1 MARPRA
7 FKEAEV
13 LQKALETFWHRGY
26 GSTSMEDLV
35 AGTGLNRASLYA
47 TFGDKHALFMRA
59 LRHYQQQSSQALL
72 VLTADSDAPVLD
84 QLRQLLELTVHQQGC
99 FLVNAIT
106 ELVPHDA
113 DAEALAAQDQQF
125 LETVLTQVLSRGQ
138 QRGEVRATAA
148 PLALARLLI
157 SVLSGMRVMVKANPD
172 PQALRDVASTALL
185 ALGCH

>member
-7 FKEAEV
+7 FEEGEA
-13 LQKALETFWHRGY
+13 LQKALETFWYRGY
-26 GSTSMEDLV
+26 SATSMEDLV

-59 LRHYQQQSSQALL
+59 LHHYQQQSSQALL
-72 VLTADSDAPVLD
+72 ALTADAAAPALD
-84 QLRQLLELTVHQQGC
+84 QLRQLLELTVLEKGC

-113 DAEALAAQDQQF
+113 DAAALAAQDQQL
-125 LETVLTQVLSRGQ
+125 LETVLAPVLHRGQ
-138 QRGEVRATAA
+138 QRGEIRATAT
-148 PLALARLLI
+148 PLAQARLLI

-172 PQALRDVASTALL
+172 PQALRDVASAALL
-185 ALGCH
+185 ALAGP